1 MFVADSITAQV
12 VIRERVEV
20 DPAVTTEG
28 PTSNVGSLPGW
39 YFEVSGTLRV
49 DFGPIS
55 FDTSHCSGPTSNFN
69 PRLEFRMFGA
79 RDTVI
84 TVPLGS
90 YITNEFLANPF
101 CDFWITEL
109 EGVIEVGEVAV
120 GDIVETVYL
129 VHGYEVPLQWETFVP
144 DDTQDDGS
152 GTYTW
157 AARNYLPIDEDPHFY
172 ETLDYTV
179 VLEQAVSEVHHLFV
193 AAEPDT
199 LRIDESALL
208 SIQGRAEDE
217 TPVAFPAGATLDLAL
232 DQGGGTVGF
241 LRWNEVE
248 GVVLAGVP
256 EADIEAG
263 LVEVVAS
270 EPQVPTLTLPGET
283 SARRVQ
289 EEKGLVE
296 EGQPP
301 VNSMD
306 GETLLTVTA
315 ALTDD
320 PSVAGS
326 ATVTVLPPGL
336 QLTFA
341 LNGNPVDPAEYLP
354 TKDDILEVTAR
365 LVGAPPG
372 ATGNVTFTLPQADE
386 FEFDGVGGSGP
397 EPVALQNG
405 EATILIKSLTWWG
418 VATVQADYELDGF
431 PLTVEQQIPV
441 DMDGDTIADAWEMLE
456 ANGGRL
462 DMGED
467 GNNQDGMWDE
477 EDGPGAPGDNVTK
490 LGEYMGLNRTDL
502 NDDNLMEHIR
512 LSPRDREVLTA
523 ASDLHP
529 LFQPVV
535 EDAFMQLDVTPVEFR
550 GKPHEALWDPSTS
563 RMRRLLF
570 RYVLVAP
577 IPPQIYGNA
586 QNVNFTFQPGGVRPV
601 KSGEVNYD
609 PAFITMFVFTD
620 GDKIEQFYQ
629 GLLYPETPPPP
640 ALDAIIGWN
649 SVAVQSGLQTWVSY
663 VNGTDID
670 GNGPIHDIRIFDL
683 LADQPNPSIATNDAY
698 DRRIAGLSLN
708 DFAFRVMRH
717 EVGHAVGI
725 AWHPT
730 QGSSVLR
737 IGIGPAKSTTFTQID
752 LNMVDMHLNGNLI
765 STK

>member
-157 AARNYLPIDEDPHFY
+157 TARNYLPIDEDPHFY

-179 VLEQAVSEVHHLFV
+179 VLELAVSEVHHLFV

-256 EADIEAG
+256 ASDVEAG

-283 SARRVQ
+283 SALRVQ
-289 EEKGLVE
+289 EEKGLAE
-296 EGQPP
+296 EGEPP
-301 VNSMD
+301 TISMD

-315 ALTDD
+315 AMSAD
-320 PSVAGS
+320 PAVTGP
-326 ATVTVLPPGL
+326 ATVTVLPPFL
-336 QLTFA
+336 ELVFV
-341 LNGNPVDPAEYLP
+341 LNGSPVDPDTYLP
-354 TKDDILEVTAR
+354 SKDDVIEVTAR
-365 LVGAPPG
+365 FVGSPPTVPG
-372 ATGNVTFTLPQADE
+372 DVMFMLTQHHE
-386 FEFDGVGGSGP
+386 FEFDGTGGSGP
-397 EPVALQNG
+397 VSVTLQNG
-405 EATILIKSLTWWG
+405 EATISIKSLTWWG

-477 EDGPGAPGDNVTK
+477 EDGPGVSGDNVTK
-490 LGEYMGLNRTDL
+490 LGEYMGYVEFGTHR
-502 NDDNLMEHIR
+502 R
-512 LSPRDREVLTA
+512 LSPDVREVFVRMLGFSSPYKEA
-523 ASDLHP
+523 A
-529 LFQPVV
+529 
-535 EDAFMQLDVTPVEFR
+535 E
-550 GKPHEALWDPSTS
+550 EALAELGVVAKHYIDIPQAMWDPVDSRARLMDFLLHAAGGLAMVDLSTINTTTNP
-563 RMRRLLF
+563 
-570 RYVLVAP
+570 P
-577 IPPQIYGNA
+577 ILGG
-586 QNVNFTFQPGGVRPV
+586 GGVGPIL
-601 KSGEVNYD
+601 SGDVDYD
-609 PAFITMFVFTD
+609 PAFISMTVNIY
-620 GDKIEQFYQ
+620 GDLINRFFGGYV
-629 GLLYPETPPPP
+629 YPETLPSGIV
-640 ALDAIIGWN
+640 AQTFGWKDV
-649 SVAVQSGLQTWVSY
+649 STSSGVEIWHSHFD
-663 VNGTDID
+663 GTDVD
-670 GNGPIHDIRIFDL
+670 GNGQLVDLVRVFDL
-683 LADQPNPSIATNDAY
+683 LALQVLPYSSSQNGAY
-698 DRRIAGLSLN
+698 DQHIAGLNPTSYAEL
-708 DFAFRVMRH
+708 VTKH

-725 AWHPT
+725 VGHLMS
-730 QGSSVLR
+730 GSSVMR
-737 IGIGPAKSTTFTQID
+737 EGIGPAKTRAFSQLD
-752 LNMVDMHLNGNLI
+752 LARVNMHINERLI
-765 STK
+765 STR